1 MMGAYIYGLIYTIL
15 YVLLGKL
22 FMETFGCVRRSESRL
37 FRGLLLTGMM
47 GGMYAISVFLNGN
60 WVLKEICV
68 LLVSIVFMCG
78 YFRINVVKSGILM
91 LLYQGLSLAVEY
103 LTMIMVVRCCRT
115 VTEQLLSEPLITA
128 LIGMLNQALI
138 FAFILFM
145 HSHIMQKS
153 SDMLTAVEWA
163 RFSIFPVFTIVVLIA
178 LLSSFGVP
186 LTDIQKNILLV
197 IAFGMIAMNILVY
210 DLIDSILKREMR
222 LREDQLFM
230 ERVKSETKRYRERS
244 ENFDRQR
251 KREHEFKNQL
261 LVIGELARNNK
272 TEELIGYLNKMNVEI
287 KEKTDVIDTNHVI
300 VNSILNAKY
309 HEAGEKNILFEIKIN
324 DLSGIRIE
332 DEDIVLILS
341 NLLNNAIEACANCER
356 SFIRLKFVKEEYQTI
371 ISVVNTMRA
380 QPIVEG
386 GHYLTSKTE
395 NAQMHGVGIENIRE
409 TVEKYNGSCVIKHDD
424 TSFRF
429 AIVIPD

>member
-15 YVLLGKL
+15 YVFLGKL
-22 FMETFGCVRRSESRL
+22 FMETFGCTYRTDRRL
-37 FRGLLLTGMM
+37 IRGVLLVGMVV
-47 GGMYAISVFLNGN
+47 GMYVISVSMNGN
-60 WVLKEICV
+60 WLLKEMCV
-68 LLVSIVFMCG
+68 LLVSTAFMCG
-78 YFRINVVKSGILM
+78 YFRLNVLKSGILM

-115 VTEQLLSEPLITA
+115 VTEQLLSQPLITA

-153 SDMLTAVEWA
+153 SDMLTPVEWT
-163 RFSIFPVFTIVVLIA
+163 RFSVFPVFTIVVLIA
-178 LLSSFGVP
+178 LLSGFGVP
-186 LTDIQKNILLV
+186 LTDTQKNILLV

-230 ERVKSETKRYRERS
+230 EHVKSETKRYRDLS

-251 KREHEFKNQL
+251 KREHEFRNQL
-261 LVIGELARNNK
+261 LVIGELARRNK
-272 TEELIGYLNKMNVEI
+272 TEELIGYLNRMHVEI
-287 KEKTDVIDTNHVI
+287 QEKTDVIDTNHVI
-300 VNSILNAKY
+300 VNSILNARY
-309 HEAGEKNILFEIKIN
+309 HEAEKKKILFEIKIN
-324 DLSGIRIE
+324 DLSDIRIK

-341 NLLNNAIEACANCER
+341 NLLNNAIEACAHCEHPV
-356 SFIRLKFVKEEYQTI
+356 IRVKFVKEKYQTI
-371 ISVVNTMRA
+371 ISVVNTMRV
-380 QPIVEG
+380 QPVVEAG
-386 GHYLTSKTE
+386 RYVTSKTE
-395 NAQMHGVGIENIRE
+395 NAQIHGVGIENIRE

-429 AIVIPD
+429 AIIIPD